1 MRSPGNAAAG
11 CALRNVANATTA
23 KNAMNRFIF
32 SPFSY
37 RLDRHR
43 AARIRVHSQKIS
55 ILRLLTLALSSN
67 EAEREIELN
76 FVRDRAHRPKVRDCP
91 LVGSEDELSRAPLQL
106 TCVVD
111 DPRQTDHRSD
121 RYSGAGGETW

>member
-32 SPFSY
+32 SLPSLY

-67 EAEREIELN
+67 PPSPSSGAAGEEEREIELN
-76 FVRDRAHRPKVRDCP
+76 FVRDRAHRPN
-91 LVGSEDELSRAPLQL
+91 S
-106 TCVVD
+106 
-111 DPRQTDHRSD
+111 
-121 RYSGAGGETW
+121 